1 MPEHTGKT
9 TDRKGEET
17 SRDET
22 EDTPEEEKNYD
33 VKLSKN
39 LYDFEFAINDTVFH
53 LPQALDDWKETG
65 WSYERAE
72 SEEMLMVIRF
82 WRGDIKERGKELIV
96 DIVNLDGEKQRLGA
110 CSVGE

>member
-1 MPEHTGKT
+1 MKKKMLVLFLAVGMILGGCQNTQEKPQTG
-9 TDRKGEET
+9 KGEET

-53 LPQALDDWKETG
+53 LPQNEKSFAAERRFVWRKVILD
-65 WSYERAE
+65 A
-72 SEEMLMVIRF
+72 
-82 WRGDIKERGKELIV
+82 
-96 DIVNLDGEKQRLGA
+96 
-110 CSVGE
+110 